1 MGIYERDYMRR
12 DLGGNRVF
20 DPVKVG
26 VRLFVALSAV
36 VVVFT
41 LCRVDKASESFS
53 EAQSA
58 KGSLRV
64 NINTASEE
72 ELETIPQIGPSRAG
86 QIVRH
91 RPYSSVDDLY
101 RKRALGEKM
110 TNEIREFVKID
121 GATEKK

>member
-1 MGIYERDYMRR
+1 
-12 DLGGNRVF
+12 
-20 DPVKVG
+20 VG
-26 VRLFVALSAV
+26 VGLFVALSAV
-36 VVVFT
+36 VVVLTF
-41 LCRVDKASESFS
+41 CKVDKASESFS
-53 EAQSA
+53 EAQST

-91 RPYSSVDDLY
+91 RPYASVDDLY